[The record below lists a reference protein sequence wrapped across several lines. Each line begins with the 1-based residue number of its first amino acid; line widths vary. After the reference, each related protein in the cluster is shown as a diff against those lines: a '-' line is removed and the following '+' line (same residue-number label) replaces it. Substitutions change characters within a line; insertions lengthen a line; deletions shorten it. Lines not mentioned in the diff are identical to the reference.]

1 MEFIKFV
8 TDALGVPIPT
18 FLLVS
23 AVVLVAITI
32 LRYGTKSQPWAPSD
46 WFKAVTLGCAI
57 SLGIGAAFLAQ
68 AAKLYAVENTARLAL
83 VGFFNGTVAVT
94 AWHGLKR
101 IPWVK
106 QFVSGLEKKE

>member
-1 MEFIKFV
+1 VEFIKFV

-46 WFKAVTLGCAI
+46 WFKAVTLG
-57 SLGIGAAFLAQ
+57 SAFLAQ